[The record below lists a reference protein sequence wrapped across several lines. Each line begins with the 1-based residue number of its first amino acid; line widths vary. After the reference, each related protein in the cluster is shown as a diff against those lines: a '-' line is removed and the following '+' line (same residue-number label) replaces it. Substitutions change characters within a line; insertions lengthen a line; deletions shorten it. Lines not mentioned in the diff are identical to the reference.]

1 MVVIRILRW
10 NPDQSWTDWSG
21 RQRTA
26 LARRL
31 GGLMGL
37 RGAELKRLT
46 RRILGRECNEIALTT
61 ASDRFAAEPVR
72 QILEA
77 LGAEVAVEDA

>member
-1 MVVIRILRW
+1 
-10 NPDQSWTDWSG
+10 
-21 RQRTA
+21 
-26 LARRL
+26 
-31 GGLMGL
+31 MGL